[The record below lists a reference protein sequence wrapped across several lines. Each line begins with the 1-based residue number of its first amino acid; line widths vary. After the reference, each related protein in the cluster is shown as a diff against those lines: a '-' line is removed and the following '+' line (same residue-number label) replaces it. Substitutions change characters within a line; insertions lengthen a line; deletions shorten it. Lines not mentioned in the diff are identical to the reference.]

1 MRLTHILPL
10 VLFAVVAL
18 ALGIGLTLDPRI
30 IPSALIDKPV
40 PEFSLPPVDGR
51 PNGLA
56 AGDLRTGEVAIVN
69 IFASW
74 CGPCRIEHP
83 LLMDVAR
90 SGEVPVHGINYKDLP
105 RNAVA
110 WLKRFGDPYQRVGSD
125 RDGRVSID
133 WGVYGIP
140 ETFVVDRDGRIAYKH
155 VGPMTRDD
163 MDEKI
168 LKAVRELQSK

>member
-18 ALGIGLTLDPRI
+18 ALGIGLTLNPRI
-30 IPSALIDKPV
+30 IPSALIDKPI
-40 PEFSLPPVDGR
+40 PEFTLPPVDGR

-56 AGDLRTGEVAIVN
+56 ASDLRTGEVAIVN

-74 CGPCRIEHP
+74 CGPCRVEHP
-83 LLMDVAR
+83 LLMEIAR

-110 WLKRFGDPYQRVGSD
+110 WLKQYGDPYQRVGSD
-125 RDGRVSID
+125 RDGHVSID
-133 WGVYGIP
+133 WGVYGVP
-140 ETFVVDRDGRIAYKH
+140 ETFVIDREGRIAYKH
-155 VGPMTRDD
+155 VGPIMRDD
-163 MDEKI
+163 LDNKI
-168 LKAVRELQSK
+168 LKKVRELQGK

>member
-18 ALGIGLTLDPRI
+18 ALGTGLTLDPRI

-140 ETFVVDRDGRIAYKH
+140 ETFVVDRDGHIAYKH

>member
-10 VLFAVVAL
+10 VVFAVVAL
-18 ALGIGLTLDPRI
+18 ALGIGLTLNPRI

-51 PNGLA
+51 PDGLA

-74 CGPCRIEHP
+74 CGPCRVEHP

-168 LKAVRELQSK
+168 LKKVRELQRK

>member
-1 MRLTHILPL
+1 M
-10 VLFAVVAL
+10 
-18 ALGIGLTLDPRI
+18 
-30 IPSALIDKPV
+30 
-40 PEFSLPPVDGR
+40 
-51 PNGLA
+51 
-56 AGDLRTGEVAIVN
+56 
-69 IFASW
+69 
-74 CGPCRIEHP
+74 
-83 LLMDVAR
+83 
-90 SGEVPVHGINYKDLP
+90 PVHGINYKDLP